1 MHGSLADSARVLG
14 VPAPEVNAS
23 FRGVSTDTR
32 TLAQDNLFLALNGPN
47 YTGADFVSAAREA
60 GAAAAITDRQVDDVL
75 PQLVVDDTRD
85 AIGALARDWR
95 RRFSPQVIGITGSN
109 GKTTTRSLIA
119 ACCGPDTLATVGNLN
134 NDIGVPLTLF
144 RLDASH
150 RRAVIEM
157 GANHQGEIAA
167 LAAIAE
173 PSIGIV
179 TNAGPAHLEGF
190 GGIDGV
196 AQGKGELFKA
206 LDRGD
211 VAVINADDVYAPLWR
226 ELAAPATVRTFGS
239 TPDADVWF
247 DDVRV
252 REGGGLDFRLN
263 VAGESADV
271 SLALDGRHN
280 AMNAAGAAAAALAAG
295 VPLAQIVARLSTVM
309 AEPGRQR
316 VVAGREGAQL
326 VDDSYNANPASMR
339 AGAASLVAAGGR
351 AWMVVGDMGELGD
364 DTESLHAALGRD
376 LAAAGVERLFALGPL
391 SAATAQAFG
400 ELAEHFEDHDALAE
414 RVAQGLA
421 PDVRVLVKGSRSM
434 RMEHI
439 VERLRAVEETA

>member
-1 MHGSLADSARVLG
+1 MHGRLAESARVLG
-14 VPAPEVNAS
+14 VSVPATDVP

-32 TLAQDNLFLALNGPN
+32 TLAHDNLFVALNGPN
-47 YTGADFVSAAREA
+47 FTGADFVTAAREA
-60 GAAAAITDRQVDDVL
+60 GAAAAITDRQVDDAL
-75 PQLVVDDTRD
+75 PQLVVDNTRD

-119 ACCGPDTLATVGNLN
+119 ACCGADTLATVGNLN

-206 LDRGD
+206 LGRGD

-226 ELAAPATVRTFGS
+226 EFAEPATVRTFGS

-247 DDVRV
+247 DDVRI

-263 VAGESADV
+263 VAGESAEV
-271 SLALDGRHN
+271 TLGLDGRHN
-280 AMNAAGAAAAALAAG
+280 AMNAAGAAAAAMAAG
-295 VPLAQIVARLSTVM
+295 VPLAQIVARLATVK

-316 VVAGREGAQL
+316 VVAGRAGAQL
-326 VDDSYNANPASMR
+326 IDDSYNANPASMR

-351 AWMVVGDMGELGD
+351 AWMVVGDMGELGED
-364 DTESLHAALGRD
+364 AESLHAALGRD
-376 LAAAGVERLFALGPL
+376 LATAGVERLFALGPL
-391 SAATAQAFG
+391 SAATARAFG
-400 ELAEHFEDHDALAE
+400 DTAEHFEDHDALAE
-414 RVAQGLA
+414 RVAAGLA

-434 RMEHI
+434 RMEQI
-439 VERLRAVEETA
+439 VERLRPVEETA